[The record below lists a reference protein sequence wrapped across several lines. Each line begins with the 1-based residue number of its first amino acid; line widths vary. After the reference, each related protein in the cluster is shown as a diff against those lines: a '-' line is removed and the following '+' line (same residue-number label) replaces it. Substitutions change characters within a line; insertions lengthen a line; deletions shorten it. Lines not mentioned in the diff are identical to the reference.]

1 MAFERLVGL
10 EVVDEHGY
18 QAYRD
23 AMTPLLHAVGG
34 SFGYDFRIGEVLKS
48 ATPEPINR
56 VFTLCFPS
64 REIMDAFFA
73 DPRYLEIRKQH
84 FDRSV
89 GAVTRIAAYERED

>member
-10 EVVDEHGY
+10 QVIDEAGY

-23 AMTPLLHAVGG
+23 AMTPLLVACGG
-34 SFGYDFRIGEVLKS
+34 GFGYDFKIAEVLKS

-56 VFTLCFPS
+56 VFTLHFPDQATM
-64 REIMDAFFA
+64 ETFFA
-73 DPRYLEIRKQH
+73 DPRYQEIRRQH

-89 GAVTRIAAYERED
+89 AAVTRIAAYERE

>member
-10 EVVDEHGY
+10 QVIDEAGY

-23 AMTPLLHAVGG
+23 AMTPLLHACGG
-34 SFGYDFRIGEVLKS
+34 SFGYDFRIAEVLKS

-64 REIMDAFFA
+64 REVMDTFFA
-73 DPRYLEIRKQH
+73 DPRYQEIRKQH

-89 GAVTRIAAYERED
+89 AAVTRIAAYNREE

>member
-10 EVVDEHGY
+10 QVVDEDGY

-23 AMTPLLHAVGG
+23 AMTPLLHACGG
-34 SFGYDFRIGEVLKS
+34 GFGYDFRIAEVLKS

-56 VFTLCFPS
+56 VFTLHFPS
-64 REIMDAFFA
+64 REVMDAFFA
-73 DPRYLEIRKQH
+73 DPRYLEIRRQH

-89 GAVTRIAAYERED
+89 AAVTRIAAYDRDE